1 MWTSAETDPASIS
14 CKLKNNCIVLN
25 GYLVY
30 PTNVAPGATVTV
42 GTVGDSARPK
52 RRTTILVAVL
62 GSDAKTLGL
71 AVGSINVN
79 GLIIVGNPLNIN
91 ARHFYFDA
99 VWDV

>member
-1 MWTSAETDPASIS
+1 MKEFLILFKHEMKLQFPFKRQKGKIDILGSALSF
-14 CKLKNNCIVLN
+14 L
-25 GYLVY
+25 
-30 PTNVAPGATVTV
+30 
-42 GTVGDSARPK
+42 
-52 RRTTILVAVL
+52 TTILVAVL